1 MKSFESLQN
10 LPSSFGTSK
19 VMLKTLVPTLRILK
33 VKIQPLYLYYYDLII
48 IYMYKNKVILPL
60 VRLIHE
66 AGL

>member
-19 VMLKTLVPTLRILK
+19 VILKTLVPTLRILK

-48 IYMYKNKVILPL
+48 IYMYKNKVVLPL
-60 VRLIHE
+60 VCLIHE

>member
-19 VMLKTLVPTLRILK
+19 VMIKTLVPTLRILK

-48 IYMYKNKVILPL
+48 IYIYV
-60 VRLIHE
+60 
-66 AGL
+66 